1 MVASARAYISALNKL
16 MTRRE
21 KNAPGAMLAV

>member
-16 MTRRE
+16 MLKRQRGP
-21 KNAPGAMLAV
+21 NAQAMVS